1 MGAPHEI
8 ILAAADIWT
17 APVGTAF
24 PLVDVAP
31 AVAWI
36 ILGKAGSLNRSEDG
50 VTLTLGQ
57 ELFDVRVDGS
67 AYPVKQGRLTEEATI
82 AMTMY
87 DLTLEQLRI
96 VFNQNTVTASAGP
109 PPTKSMSL
117 ERGSTVA
124 NFAMLMRNPSPYN
137 DAENQQWEFYKVS
150 NRGASEIAMRRTAPA
165 GIRIELTAQADN
177 TRTAG
182 DFVGR
187 VIADT
192 TTPP

>member
-8 ILAAADIWT
+8 ILAAADVYT
-17 APVGTAF
+17 APVGTA
-24 PLVDVAP
+24 PPVVDATVPAP
-31 AVAWI
+31 WVV
-36 ILGKAGSLNRSEDG
+36 LGKAGSLNRSEDG

-87 DLTLEQLRI
+87 DLTLEQLSI
-96 VFNQNTVTASAGP
+96 VFNNNTVTSSVGP

-117 ERGSTVA
+117 ERGSIVA

-137 DAENQQWEFYKVS
+137 DAETQQWVFYKVS
-150 NRGASEIAMRRTAPA
+150 NRGASEITMRRTAPA
-165 GIRIELTAQADN
+165 GVRIELTAQADN
-177 TRTAG
+177 TRTGG
-182 DFVGR
+182 DFVGK
-187 VIADT
+187 VTADT